1 MDLLLYLIMLLL
13 PFLAQLYVK
22 STFNR
27 YSTMHSSRG
36 LTADQV
42 ARKILDSNGIY
53 NTGVEHTPGDL
64 SDHYDPISNV
74 INLSDTVYGKSS
86 VAAIGVAAHECGHVC
101 QHQQNYLPIIIRSKI
116 VPVVN
121 FCSQWWCYVLMAGIA
136 LTYLIRST
144 VLIYPA
150 IIMYTAVVIFQIV
163 TLPTEFDASSR
174 AMKTLRN
181 DGILENDELPAAR
194 KVLTAA
200 ALTYVANLTA
210 SLIQLF
216 RLISMVD
223 RRR

>member
-13 PFLAQLYVK
+13 PFLAQLHVK

-64 SDHYDPISNV
+64 SDHYNPISNV
-74 INLSDTVYGKSS
+74 VNLSDSVYGKSS
-86 VAAIGVAAHECGHVC
+86 IAAIGVAAHECGHVC

-116 VPVVN
+116 VPVVD
-121 FCSQWWCYVLMAGIA
+121 FCSRWWCYVLMAGIA
-136 LTYLIRST
+136 LTYFIRST

-163 TLPTEFDASSR
+163 TLPTELDASSR

-200 ALTYVANLTA
+200 ALTYVANLAA

-216 RLISMVD
+216 RLISMVN